1 MVVFFSQLH
10 GNLTRSHPPNTHSN
24 YMDDLRVAVNA
35 CLVDEPPV
43 AAAAAGPTAP
53 LAFHRL

>member
-10 GNLTRSHPPNTHSN
+10 GNLTRSHPPGTHSN

-35 CLVDEPPV
+35 CLVDAPPV
-43 AAAAAGPTAP
+43 AAAGPAAP